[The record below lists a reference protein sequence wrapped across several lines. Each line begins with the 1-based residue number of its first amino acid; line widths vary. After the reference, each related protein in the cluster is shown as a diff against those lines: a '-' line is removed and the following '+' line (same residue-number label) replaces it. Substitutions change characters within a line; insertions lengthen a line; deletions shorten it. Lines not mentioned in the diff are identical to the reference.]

1 MLFSCK
7 VKHKITYYKYITSIL
22 RQNIN
27 YKEGLSFYSTIIL
40 PTTGFIEERM
50 PILLTSLIE
59 PWSITFT
66 LGGASS

>member
-1 MLFSCK
+1 M
-7 VKHKITYYKYITSIL
+7 
-22 RQNIN
+22 N